1 VTVTPFVPD
10 VPLAPLRDAPAP
22 AMPGSG
28 VGDFGSALARALD
41 GAGVAL
47 SGAERAEQAFI
58 AGRGGL
64 QEMVVER
71 AQADVLLAIAGA
83 AATRSLQALNTI
95 LGMQI

>member
-10 VPLAPLRDAPAP
+10 VPLGTPGATTPAP
-22 AMPGSG
+22 SDSTTSEFA
-28 VGDFGSALARALD
+28 SALARALD
-41 GAGVAL
+41 GAGTAL
-47 SGAERAEQAFI
+47 EGAERAEQAFI

-83 AATRSLQALNTI
+83 AASRTLQTLNTI